1 MDRRVALVTGASR
14 GIGKEIAKALAKEGY
29 IVVINYNGSLDKAL
43 DTKKEINAFG
53 AEAMV
58 IKANV
63 SDMDSVSAMIKEVMS
78 AYGRIDVL
86 VNNAG
91 ITKDNLILKMSEEEF
106 SQVLETNL
114 TGCFYTSKLVA
125 RIMLKQKYG
134 RIINISSIVGVNG
147 NAGQVNYAASKAGMI
162 GLTKSLAKEIG
173 SKGITVNAVA
183 PGFIRTEMTEKLSDA
198 IIENASNN
206 ISLRRLGEAK
216 EVADVVAFLASDKA
230 SYITGQVIGV
240 DGGLAL

>member
-1 MDRRVALVTGASR
+1 MEKKVALVTGASR
-14 GIGKEIAKALAKEGY
+14 GIGKEIAKVLAKQNY
-29 IVVINYNGSLDKAL
+29 TIVINYNGSQEKAL
-43 DTKKEINAFG
+43 ETKKEVNDLG

-58 IKANV
+58 IKADV
-63 SDMDSVSAMIKEVMS
+63 SDMNSVSNMVKEVMS

-86 VNNAG
+86 INNAG
-91 ITKDNLILKMSEEEF
+91 ITRDNLILKMSEEEF
-106 SQVLETNL
+106 CQVIDTNL
-114 TGCFYTSKLVA
+114 NGCFYTAKLVA

-147 NAGQVNYAASKAGMI
+147 NAGQVNYAASKAGII
-162 GLTKSLAKEIG
+162 GLTKALAKEIG

-183 PGFIRTEMTEKLSDA
+183 PGFIKTEMTKNLSDT
-198 IIENASNN
+198 IISNAENN

>member
-14 GIGKEIAKALAKEGY
+14 GIGKEIAKALALEGY
-29 IVVINYNGSLDKAL
+29 TVIINYNGSYEKAL
-43 DTKKEINAFG
+43 ETKKEINAIG
-53 AEAMV
+53 AETMV
-58 IKANV
+58 YQANV
-63 SDMDSVSAMIKEVMS
+63 SDMDSVGAMIKEVMS
-78 AYGRIDVL
+78 TYGRIDVL

-114 TGCFYTSKLVA
+114 TGCFYTSKLAA

-147 NAGQVNYAASKAGMI
+147 NAGQVNYAASKAGII

-183 PGFIRTEMTEKLSDA
+183 PGFIRTEMTEKLSDG
-198 IIENASNN
+198 IIENTSNH